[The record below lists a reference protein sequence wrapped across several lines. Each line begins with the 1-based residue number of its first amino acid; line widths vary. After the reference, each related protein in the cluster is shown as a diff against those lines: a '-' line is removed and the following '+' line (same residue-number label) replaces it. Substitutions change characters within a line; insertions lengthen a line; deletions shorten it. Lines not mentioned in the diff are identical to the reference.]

1 MTDSETKQD
10 TEEFQ
15 PKGTVL
21 IAALFVVMLV
31 LLWGSVYVILLARGA
46 TS

>member
-1 MTDSETKQD
+1 MTDTETKQD
-10 TEEFQ
+10 VEEFH

-21 IAALFVVMLV
+21 IAALFVVMLI
-31 LLWGSVYVILLARGA
+31 LLWGSVYVILLARGV